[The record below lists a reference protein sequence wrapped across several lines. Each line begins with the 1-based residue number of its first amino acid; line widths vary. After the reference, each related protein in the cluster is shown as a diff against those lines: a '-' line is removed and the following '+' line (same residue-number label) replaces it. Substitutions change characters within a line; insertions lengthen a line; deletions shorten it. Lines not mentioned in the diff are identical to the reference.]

1 MNTDEHP
8 PPSLFEEPVKEI
20 SFALPEEYSKNDAEC
35 LKGLQELDEAKKE
48 NEYMP
53 ISVEMWVPFDF
64 GFDHENGD
72 KDSRNRLEETMT
84 KLEKIIAEDI
94 VIPGCPLA
102 ECKRAKDGVR
112 IKAYWAEPE
121 YDERGRRVENHILLH
136 VCKYTFPDY
145 DTPQIVV
152 LCRKRGGDIFLHI
165 DIVRQL
171 KALIQTN

>member
-1 MNTDEHP
+1 MNTDDPP

-35 LKGLQELDEAKKE
+35 LTGLQELDEAKKE

-64 GFDHENGD
+64 GFDYEKCD
-72 KDSRNRLEETMT
+72 KDNRNRLEETMT

-94 VIPGCPLA
+94 VVPGCSLA

-112 IKAYWAEPE
+112 IKAYWAEHGE
-121 YDERGRRVENHILLH
+121 DLQNHILLH

-171 KALIQTN
+171 KALIQPN